1 LLFEEGFMSQT
12 MVSQESIKK
21 EVTKRISI
29 SKIMVTTDFSE
40 VSDRALDYAIAL
52 ARRYDARIYLAHVI
66 TPDPF
71 QFAEPQLAQATYEK
85 VRQAAEEGITD
96 ILISGKL
103 RGVPH
108 EVLMEEGNVWPCLE
122 TLIVK
127 NEIDLVVV
135 GTHGRGKVQKLLIG
149 SVAEEIFRKADCAV
163 LTVGPAVK
171 KSDRNEVELNHI
183 LFATDFGPGAEKAAN
198 YAFSLA
204 QEHDATLTLLH
215 VIESAAAYT
224 EESVAR
230 QREINVVRMKQLM
243 PPGGENWCKPEF
255 RTTFGAAVEEI
266 LIAARE
272 SKADLIVMGAKARKS
287 LAGHAPLTIA
297 YNVVT
302 KATCPVLTVR
312 G

>member
-1 LLFEEGFMSQT
+1 MPQIMESKEKARKDT
-12 MVSQESIKK
+12 PKHVSI
-21 EVTKRISI
+21 TKILI
-29 SKIMVTTDFSE
+29 TTDFSS
-40 VSDRALDYAIAL
+40 VSDHALDFAIAL

-108 EVLMEEGNVWPCLE
+108 EVLMEEGNVWPTVE
-122 TLIVK
+122 ALIK
-127 NEIDLVVV
+127 KHEIDLVVT
-135 GTHGRGKVQKLLIG
+135 GTHGRGKVQKVLIG
-149 SVAEEIFRKADCAV
+149 SVAEEIFRKTDCAV
-163 LTVGPAVK
+163 LTVGPRVQNGK
-171 KSDRNEVELNHI
+171 KQEVELNHI
-183 LFATDFGPGAEKAAN
+183 LFATDFGPGAEKAAA

-204 QEHDATLTLLH
+204 QEHNATLTLLH
-215 VIESAAAYT
+215 VIESAAAYS

-230 QREINVVRMKQLM
+230 QREINVVRMQKLM
-243 PPGGENWCKPEF
+243 PEGSENWCRPEF
-255 RTTFGAAVEEI
+255 RATFGAAVEEI
-266 LIAARE
+266 LIAAHE
-272 SKADLIVMGAKARKS
+272 SKADLIVMGAKARNS
-287 LAGHAPLTIA
+287 LAGHAPMTIA
-297 YNVVT
+297 YNVVS

>member
-1 LLFEEGFMSQT
+1 MPQVLEPKQKPKSADAKR
-12 MVSQESIKK
+12 VSL
-21 EVTKRISI
+21 TKIL
-29 SKIMVTTDFSE
+29 VTTDFSK

-52 ARRYDARIYLAHVI
+52 ARRYDARIYLTHII

-108 EVLMEEGNVWPCLE
+108 EVLMEEGNVWPALE
-122 TLIVK
+122 KLITAH
-127 NEIDLVVV
+127 EIDLVVA
-135 GTHGRGKVQKLLIG
+135 GTHGRGKVQKILIG
-149 SVAEEIFRKADCAV
+149 SVAEEIFRRADTAV

-171 KSDRNEVELNHI
+171 DETQKEIELTNI
-183 LFATDFGPGAEKAAN
+183 LFASDFGPGAEKAAA

-204 QEHDATLTLLH
+204 QEHGARLTLLH

-243 PPGGENWCKPEF
+243 PRDSENWCKPEF
-255 RTTFGAAVEEI
+255 RVTFGAAVEEI
-266 LIAARE
+266 LIAANE
-272 SKADLIVMGAKARKS
+272 VKADLIVMGAKPRKS
-287 LAGHAPLTIA
+287 LAGHVPLTIA

>member
-1 LLFEEGFMSQT
+1 MPQVAEPREKTSVDLIKR
-12 MVSQESIKK
+12 VSL
-21 EVTKRISI
+21 TKIL
-29 SKIMVTTDFSE
+29 VTTDFSE

-52 ARRYDARIYLAHVI
+52 ARRYDARIYLTHII

-108 EVLMEEGNVWPCLE
+108 EVLLDEGNVWPTLE
-122 TLIVK
+122 KLIGK
-127 NEIDLVVV
+127 HEIDLVVC
-135 GTHGRGKVQKLLIG
+135 GTHGRGKVQKILIG
-149 SVAEEIFRKADCAV
+149 SVAEEIFRQADTAV
-163 LTVGPAVK
+163 LTVGPSVK
-171 KSDRNEVELNHI
+171 SEVRKEIELSHI
-183 LFATDFGPGAEKAAN
+183 LFSTDFGPGAEKAAA

-204 QEHDATLTLLH
+204 QEHNASLTLLH
-215 VIESAAAYT
+215 VIESGAAYT

-230 QREINVVRMKQLM
+230 QREINVVRMKKLM
-243 PPGGENWCKPEF
+243 PADSENWCKPEF
-255 RTTFGAAVEEI
+255 RVTFGSAVEEI

-272 SKADLIVMGAKARKS
+272 SQADLIVMGAKPRRS
-287 LAGHAPLTIA
+287 LAGHVPLTIA

-302 KATCPVLTVR
+302 KSTCPVLTVR

>member
-1 LLFEEGFMSQT
+1 MIK
-12 MVSQESIKK
+12 QESIKK
-21 EVTKRISI
+21 EATKRVSI
-29 SKIMVTTDFSE
+29 SKILVTTDFSA
-40 VSDRALDYAIAL
+40 VSDHALDFALSL

-108 EVLMEEGNVWPCLE
+108 EVLMEEGNVWPVLE
-122 TLIVK
+122 QLVRK
-127 NEIDLVVV
+127 HEIDLVVT

-163 LTVGPAVK
+163 LTVGPKVHNGEK
-171 KSDRNEVELNHI
+171 KEVELNHI
-183 LFATDFGPGAEKAAN
+183 LFATDFGPGAEKAAA

-204 QEHDATLTLLH
+204 QEHNATLTLLH

-230 QREINVVRMKQLM
+230 LREITVVRMQKLM
-243 PPGGENWCKPEF
+243 PEGSENWCKPEF
-255 RTTFGAAVEEI
+255 RAIFGAAVEEI

-272 SKADLIVMGAKARKS
+272 SKADLIVMGAKARNTS
-287 LAGHAPLTIA
+287 LAMP
-297 YNVVT
+297 
-302 KATCPVLTVR
+302 R
-312 G
+312 

>member
-1 LLFEEGFMSQT
+1 
-12 MVSQESIKK
+12 MVSKERVKK
-21 EVTKRISI
+21 DPAKRVAL
-29 SKIMVTTDFSE
+29 SKILVTTDFSA
-40 VSDRALDYAIAL
+40 VSDHALEYAIAL
-52 ARRYDARIYLAHVI
+52 ARRYDARIYLAHVV

-108 EVLMEEGNVWPCLE
+108 EVLMEEGNVWPCLDKA
-122 TLIVK
+122 IRDH
-127 NEIDLVVV
+127 EIDLVVT

-163 LTVGPAVK
+163 LTVGPAVQNGDK
-171 KSDRNEVELNHI
+171 KEVDLNHI
-183 LFATDFGPGAEKAAN
+183 LFATDFGPGAGKAAA

-204 QEHDATLTLLH
+204 QEHNATLTLLH

-230 QREINVVRMKQLM
+230 QREINIARMKKLM
-243 PPGGENWCKPEF
+243 PEGSENWCNPEF
-255 RTTFGAAVEEI
+255 RATFGAAVEEI

-272 SKADLIVMGAKARKS
+272 SKADLIVMGAKARNS
-287 LAGHAPLTIA
+287 LAGHAPLTVA